1 MLILNRKLGE
11 SIMLGEEIVVTILS
25 VRGNHITVSI
35 DAPKEVA
42 VHRKE
47 IRECTQRDKSQPERT
62 R

>member
-25 VRGNHITVSI
+25 MRGNYITFSI

-42 VHRKE
+42 VHGKE
-47 IRECTQRDKSQPERT
+47 IRECTQRDKSQPGRT